1 MSEQEEMT
9 NLEQL
14 IWNARKKAKEE
25 AEIADKTKKIKTD
38 IPTAY
43 TMFDGMS
50 RIQFVFR
57 MFMHVN
63 IREYY
68 RAIAIMTGD
77 ENDRIIPKELSR
89 YKDRCIQELLRFDDC
104 SNSKLLERIYLLL
117 IEPFAKIGRSQEEKG
132 V

>member
-1 MSEQEEMT
+1 MSEQEEMI

-14 IWNARKKAKEE
+14 IRNARKKAKGEE
-25 AEIADKTKKIKTD
+25 EIAEKAKKIQKTL
-38 IPTAY
+38 PTAY

-50 RIQFVFR
+50 RVQFVFR

-68 RAIAIMTGD
+68 RAIAIITGD

-89 YKDRCIQELLRFDDC
+89 YKDRCIQELLHFDDC

-117 IEPFAKIGRSQEEKG
+117 IEPFTKIGRSQEEKG